1 MSTSGPGTPVLFV
14 HGAWHGSW
22 CWAQVLARVTGAG
35 VRALAVDMAG
45 HGLHA
50 RRPAALTRRPFDAS
64 LLATELSPVAGVD
77 LDQAGELLISQIG
90 QLGAGDPVV
99 VVAHSLGGVVL
110 TRAAQL
116 APALVARAV
125 YLTAFMPASGV
136 PAVAYTRMPEHEGG
150 LALSCVVGDPAT
162 VGALR
167 LDVTSPDPAYRHKL
181 REAFYGDVDP
191 AAADAAIA
199 LLTPDCPA
207 GLGTGTT
214 TLTAAGWGSVPRSY
228 IKCTQDMTLRPALQ
242 QRFITDADA
251 AFPANP
257 TTVHTLDAAHSPF
270 LSMPGQVAGIVLKP
284 ER

>member
-1 MSTSGPGTPVLFV
+1 
-14 HGAWHGSW
+14 
-22 CWAQVLARVTGAG
+22 VLARVTGAG
-35 VRALAVDMAG
+35 VRALAVDTAG
-45 HGLHA
+45 HGPHA

-77 LDQAGELLISQIG
+77 LDEAGELLISQIG

-270 LSMPGQVAGIVLKP
+270 LSMPGQVADIVLKP